1 MPDKTDSGRAT
12 RTRTRGRERAR
23 TTSRSSGLTHA
34 GAFSAASSEYSSAVS
49 PSASSP
55 THPKI
60 GLALAGGGPLGGIYE
75 VGALLALADS
85 LDGLDFN
92 KFDVYVGVSSGGFV
106 AAALANG
113 ISPAQM
119 YRLFIADGAD
129 AVLKPEIFLRPA
141 FAEFGRCL
149 TALPGLALRAAF
161 QYLRD
166 PFHRGAMESFAT
178 LAQAVPTGFFD
189 NGVIDTFLAR
199 LFAAPGRTNDFRQL
213 QSKLFLVA
221 TNLDSGASVNFGGTG
236 HDHVPISR
244 AIEASS
250 ALPGLFPPVTIDGQH
265 YVDGALNKTL
275 HASVA
280 LDEGVDL
287 LLCVNPLVPFDAS
300 AAAQHGA
307 SSVRRLNQGG
317 LPLVLGQT
325 FRAIIHSRMK
335 VGMEK
340 YERQYPDADVLLF
353 EPDREDADMFFAN
366 IFSYAQRKRLCSLA
380 FDTTRANLLLRAE
393 VLAPIWRRHGVTLRM
408 NRLADPQRRVV
419 AAVTDPR
426 PLHPDVRRAGARQAT
441 RDLAHTLD
449 QLERAV
455 ALQR

>member
-1 MPDKTDSGRAT
+1 MPDTTASGRVPRS
-12 RTRTRGRERAR
+12 RTRRRTQALATTQSSRRAKAR
-23 TTSRSSGLTHA
+23 
-34 GAFSAASSEYSSAVS
+34 
-49 PSASSP
+49 
-55 THPKI
+55 I

-92 KFDVYVGVSSGGFV
+92 DLDVYVGVSSGGFV

-119 YRLFIADGAD
+119 YRLFIDDGAD
-129 AVLKPEIFLRPA
+129 AALKPEIFLRPA
-141 FAEFGRCL
+141 FAEFGRCFA
-149 TALPGLALRAAF
+149 ALPGLVARATL

-166 PFHRGAMESFAT
+166 PFHRGVLESFAT
-178 LAQAVPTGFFD
+178 LAQAIPTGVFD
-189 NGVIDTFLAR
+189 NRAIDAFLAR
-199 LFAAPGRTNDFRQL
+199 LFAAPGRTNDFRL
-213 QSKLFLVA
+213 LGRKLFLVA
-221 TNLDSGASVNFGGTG
+221 TNLDTGASVTFGP
-236 HDHVPISR
+236 HHHAHVPISR

-250 ALPGLFPPVTIDGQH
+250 ALPGLFPPVQIGGAF

-280 LDEGVDL
+280 LDEGVKL

-300 AAAQHGA
+300 SAQHRGHMN
-307 SSVRRLNQGG
+307 VEKLNQGG

-340 YERQYPDADVLLF
+340 YRSQYPDADVLLF

-366 IFSYAQRKRLCSLA
+366 IFSYGQRKRLCSIA
-380 FDTTRANLLLRAE
+380 FAKTRQNLLARAAAMAPVLRKHGIA
-393 VLAPIWRRHGVTLRM
+393 IRHD
-408 NRLADPQRRVV
+408 RLADPDRTVGMTL
-419 AAVTDPR
+419 TDSR
-426 PLHPDVRRAGARQAT
+426 PLRADSAHQSVRQTKRELR
-441 RDLAHTLD
+441 HTLD
-449 QLERAV
+449 QLERAM
-455 ALQR
+455 AATR